1 MTDTLLSELGGAEQL
16 DQIVAAFY
24 AKVVADPDLGPVFAD
39 VDVDRLVHMQE
50 EFLGVAFGS
59 SDHVA
64 DTDLRAAHAR
74 RAITGRQSP
83 GSSSCSRTRWPSGA
97 CPGRPSNGWRTA
109 SPSTWTTS
117 SASTATPAEP
127 APGRRRHPP
136 NDVAAHGPATR
147 SNHTSF
153 PPRWRATRPRSARAW
168 TTARASG
175 RGTGRLRSPR
185 S

>member
-1 MTDTLLSELGGAEQL
+1 MAHAGPMTDSLLSELGGAEQL

-74 RAITGRQSP
+74 RAITGRQF
-83 GSSSCSRTRWPSGA
+83 SRFVELFEDTL
-97 CPGRPSNGWRTA
+97 
-109 SPSTWTTS
+109 
-117 SASTATPAEP
+117 AERGLP
-127 APGRRRHPP
+127 
-136 NDVAAHGPATR
+136 
-147 SNHTSF
+147 
-153 PPRWRATRPRSARAW
+153 RATLERVAD
-168 TTARASG
+168 
-175 RGTGRLRSPR
+175 RLALYVDDVVGEYGDAG
-185 S
+185 